1 MEINNLNRIDLDTV
15 VVNYVDSAVSNRL
28 KLKSNN
34 GGGGVGEKRIYIT
47 TTETDSSVK
56 EDDFFFRDTSGMCF
70 ILKDDLLIYL
80 RDAYYEYMYPTQ
92 DYKYQIGDYYN
103 ELISNVNSLPQK
115 IDISFYRTHDS
126 RKRYYLV
133 CERKYRKEF
142 NILSEICLPRITRLS
157 FVKFIDGDNETHI
170 QLRPYFFRTD
180 LTGSR
185 HPRYNQSIGD
195 EQIKE
200 VVKIIEEVKELEV
213 AEDIEDKI
221 INLAPTRANDRP
233 WQSEWRSEVLEE
245 TMHCAIS
252 KCSDDRILIGC
263 HIKPVTN
270 CLKDK
275 CGNERNPKNGIMM
288 TPTYHKLFDD
298 GFLSFDNQ
306 NHLLLS
312 THISS
317 RNYARISIANN
328 QTSSILDLE
337 PRIEFLDWH
346 RKWVF
351 KG

>member
-1 MEINNLNRIDLDTV
+1 MEIMNTNLIDIDTIN
-15 VVNYVDSAVSNRL
+15 VNYSESAVSNKL
-28 KLKSNN
+28 KLNSTT
-34 GGGGVGEKRIYIT
+34 GVGEKRIYIRT
-47 TTETDSSVK
+47 TNEPSNLD
-56 EDDFFFRDTSGMCF
+56 EFFFRQTNGMCF

-92 DYKYQIGDYYN
+92 DYKFKIGDYYN
-103 ELISNVNSLPQK
+103 ELISMINSLPEK
-115 IDISFYRTHDS
+115 VVISFTRTHDD

-133 CERKYRKEF
+133 CERQYREGL
-142 NILSEICLPRITRLS
+142 NLLSEICLPRITQLS
-157 FVKFIDGDNETHI
+157 FVRFLDTTTNETHI
-170 QLRPYFFRTD
+170 QLRPYFYRND
-180 LTGSR
+180 LTGSK
-185 HPRYNQSIGD
+185 HPNYNQSIGD

-200 VVKIIEEVKELEV
+200 VVKIIEKVKEQETS
-213 AEDIEDKI
+213 EDIEDSI
-221 INLAPTRANDRP
+221 IIPAAPRANDRP

-263 HIKPVTN
+263 HIKPVTV

-275 CGNERNPKNGIMM
+275 CGNEVNPKNGIMM

-317 RNYARISIANN
+317 RNYERLSLKNR
-328 QTSSILDLE
+328 QTSSILDIQ
-337 PRIEFLDWH
+337 PRTEFLEWH
-346 RKWVF
+346 RKMVF